1 MDFIVRIAAWAQTKY
16 ELGLV
21 ILNRLR
27 RRLLLPLAHWGG
39 RDMVLLKN
47 GQWVDAGHR
56 IPAASVRWRYN
67 AEKHALFLTESEE
80 RTVRWPWLA
89 ASSGSA
95 DFSDFFGGLRIAAG
109 GSLPG
114 DKVISLLAAQ
124 KGVVPVEP
132 IRVVLR
138 TGEEEVLTAEG
149 LPVVPDA
156 AAVQRHVDS
165 VNHIK

>member
-1 MDFIVRIAAWAQTKY
+1 MDYVVRIAAWAQTKY

-39 RDMVLLKN
+39 RDMVLLTN
-47 GQWVDAGHR
+47 GQWVDASRR
-56 IPAASVRWRYN
+56 IPADRVHWRYS
-67 AEKHALFLTESEE
+67 AEKHALFLTEEGG

-95 DFSDFFGGLRIAAG
+95 DFSDFFGSLRIAAG
-109 GSLPG
+109 ASLPG
-114 DKVISLLAAQ
+114 DKAVSLLAAQ
-124 KGVVPVEP
+124 KGVVPTEP
-132 IRVVLR
+132 LRVVLR
-138 TGEEEVLTAEG
+138 SGEEEVLTAEG
-149 LPVVPDA
+149 LPTVPDA
-156 AAVQRHVDS
+156 ATVLRHVDS